1 MTETMADTRMQGI
14 FEEEE
19 ARAEEER
26 LRKQEEKKLDNA
38 LKSLMETEFGRRA
51 MHWVLSITG
60 QADSVTSTDP
70 MRMMLLSARRDVGLD
85 ILRRLRSAGLE
96 EQINS
101 MREENK

>member
-38 LKSLMETEFGRRA
+38 LKSLMET
-51 MHWVLSITG
+51 
-60 QADSVTSTDP
+60 
-70 MRMMLLSARRDVGLD
+70 
-85 ILRRLRSAGLE
+85 RSAGLE